1 MPGIECVWTGRR
13 KTKPSHKLDDM
24 KVLVLIPARYAST
37 RFPGKPLAK
46 ILGKEMILRVCEQVS
61 RTGYEL
67 AVATDDERIFNTV
80 TGAGFRAVMT
90 RADHPSGTDRL
101 AEAYGKLGIEADVIV
116 NVQGD
121 EPFIDPKQ
129 IQAVVGLFENHP
141 GTQLGTLARPYPQD
155 GTYEGIADPNL
166 VKLVKSETDEA
177 LYFSRSVIPYVRG
190 VEPEKW
196 PSAVQYY
203 THIGIYAYTPQA
215 LREVVAIP
223 RSPLEKAESLE
234 QLRWLQNGYRIR
246 VAVSDAPTIGIDTP
260 ADLRAAEQFLS
271 SRL

>member
-1 MPGIECVWTGRR
+1 
-13 KTKPSHKLDDM
+13 M
-24 KVLVLIPARYAST
+24 KVLVLIPARFAST

-61 RTGYEL
+61 LTGFDL
-67 AVATDDERIFNTV
+67 AVATDDERIYDTV
-80 TGAGFRAVMT
+80 TDAGFRAVLT

-101 AEAYGKLGIEADVIV
+101 AEAYGKLGFEADVIV

-129 IQAVVGLFENHP
+129 IEAVVKLFADYP
-141 GTQLGTLARPYPQD
+141 GTHLATLARPYPQD
-155 GTYEGIADPNL
+155 GTFEGIADPNL
-166 VKLVKSETDEA
+166 VKLVKSETGEA

-196 PSAVQYY
+196 PSMVQYY

-215 LREVVAIP
+215 LSEIVAIP

-234 QLRWLQNGYRIR
+234 QLRWLQSGYRIR
-246 VAVSDAPTIGIDTP
+246 VAVSDAATIGIDTP
-260 ADLRAAEQFLS
+260 ADLHAAEQFLS